1 MLKREIKGKMGE
13 GGLREVTKKKIQKV
27 LSDENKKNKKK
38 DRCGGIQSV
47 TAETEKTVS
56 QCSFSPFKISVLIC
70 KDAYAAL

>member
-13 GGLREVTKKKIQKV
+13 GGLREVTKKRFRRCLVMKI
-27 LSDENKKNKKK
+27 KKKKKK

-56 QCSFSPFKISVLIC
+56 QCSFSPFKISMLIC
-70 KDAYAAL
+70 KDAYADL